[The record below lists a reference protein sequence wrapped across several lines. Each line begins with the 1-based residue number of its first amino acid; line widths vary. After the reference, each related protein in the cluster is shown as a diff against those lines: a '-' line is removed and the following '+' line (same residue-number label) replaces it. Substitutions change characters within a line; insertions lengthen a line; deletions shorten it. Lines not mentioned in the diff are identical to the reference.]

1 MCLVH
6 YVDCI
11 VVGCRTVLVGEESVV
26 DLVSDIASCGVSMLY
41 LMRVCVSFGERVR
54 VCVDFLSLLCWRVC
68 VDFLSLLC
76 CRFYVD
82 VLSFI
87 LFGDRVCVDA
97 RTLLVRLYVRLVSL
111 LMDIL

>member
-41 LMRVCVSFGERVR
+41 LMRVCVSFGERV
-54 VCVDFLSLLCWRVC
+54 CRVC

-76 CRFYVD
+76 CDIMLTFC
-82 VLSFI
+82 L
-87 LFGDRVCVDA
+87 LFCLA
-97 RTLLVRLYVRLVSL
+97 IEFES
-111 LMDIL
+111 MF

>member
-54 VCVDFLSLLCWRVC
+54 VCVDFLSLLCCRVC
-68 VDFLSLLC
+68 VDFLSLFVLPSLC
-76 CRFYVD
+76 RLFVSF
-82 VLSFI
+82 VLPI
-87 LFGDRVCVDA
+87 LC
-97 RTLLVRLYVRLVSL
+97 
-111 LMDIL
+111 